1 MKHRE
6 THPQDVEGCKPCKW
20 TSIGLSSAQFTRERK
35 GRGPL
40 GDGGSREYV
49 EHMFEQRRSAGMSDP
64 VPASENDGRW
74 APAVGVKGGKKYR
87 EANAG
92 L

>member
-1 MKHRE
+1 MKHRSK
-6 THPQDVEGCKPCKW
+6 HPDYVEDCLPCKW
-20 TSIGLSSAQFTRERK
+20 STIGLSSAQFTRERK

-40 GDGGSREYV
+40 GDGGTREYV
-49 EHMFEQRRSAGMSDP
+49 NHMFEQRRLDDRSDP
-64 VPASENDGRW
+64 IPASENDNKF
-74 APAVGVKGGKKYR
+74 APAIGVKGGRKYR